1 MPYRA
6 PVGDLLAA
14 MTVAAGGG
22 PLWPEVADGTAL
34 SILEGAS
41 AIAEQVLAPIDRSGD
56 RAGVT
61 LGDDGVRTAP
71 GWRDAYTAWIA
82 DGWNGLAAPSDA
94 GGMGLPLLVHFAC
107 AEIWSG
113 ANLSFGLVP
122 ILTSGA
128 VEALDRHAAPEL
140 KRLFLSKLV
149 SGAWTGTMNLTEPHA
164 GSDLAGI
171 ATRATRRGDGTYAIT
186 GQKIFI
192 SFGDHD
198 LTENIVH
205 LVLARLPD
213 APAGTRGISLFLV
226 PKILVGADGSLGTAN
241 DLRCAGLERKLGM
254 HAAPTCTM
262 SFGENGGATGY
273 LIGEENRGLACM
285 FTMMNNARLAVG
297 IEGVAAAERATQ
309 LALDY
314 ARDRRQGR
322 GHDGGAVAI
331 AAHPD
336 VARMLM
342 TMRASTA
349 VARALC
355 FRTAVALDEA
365 RRAEHP
371 AARQAAANKAALLTP
386 VAKAFST
393 DVANSVTSLGVQVH
407 GGTGYVEDTG
417 AAQLMRD
424 ARIFA
429 IYEGTNGI
437 QAIDLVTR
445 KLPLEGGAVLAAEL
459 TEWRRI
465 ASRLRESNR
474 GGLGC
479 TAAELDAAIDRV
491 DRASAALV
499 QALTDN
505 QAAGL
510 AVATPY
516 LRLFGLTAGAVLL
529 SAAVLQPESDGRD
542 TRSPAALAR
551 FYAENCLPE
560 TAGLERIVLGGGA
573 ALAERQQ
580 AWAEALAVEA

>member
-14 MTVAAGGG
+14 LKVATGGRS
-22 PLWPEVADGTAL
+22 LWPEVADGTAG
-34 SILEGAS
+34 SVLEGA
-41 AIAEQVLAPIDRSGD
+41 AALAEQVLAPLDHSGD

-61 LGDDGVRTAP
+61 LGAEGVRTAP
-71 GWRDAYTAWIA
+71 GWREAYAAWIA
-82 DGWNGLAAPSDA
+82 DGWNGVAAPEDA
-94 GGMGLPLLVHFAC
+94 GGMGLSLLIHFAC

-128 VEALDRHAAPEL
+128 VEALDRHAAPDL
-140 KRLFLSKLV
+140 KRLYLGKLV

-171 ATRATRRGDGTYAIT
+171 ATRASRRGDGTYAIT

-213 APAGTRGISLFLV
+213 APPGTRGISLFLV
-226 PKILVGADGSLGTAN
+226 PKFLIRADGSPGDRN
-241 DLRCAGLERKLGM
+241 DLRCAGLERKMGM

-262 SFGENGGATGY
+262 SFGESGGATGY

-314 ARDRRQGR
+314 ARERRQGR
-322 GHDGGAVAI
+322 GHDGAAAAI
-331 AAHPD
+331 VEHPD

-349 VARALC
+349 AARAIC
-355 FRTAVALDEA
+355 FRTAAALDEA
-365 RRAEHP
+365 RRAGS
-371 AARQAAANKAALLTP
+371 AAERQTAANKAALLTP

-393 DVANSVTSLGVQVH
+393 DIANTVASLGVQVH

-437 QAIDLVTR
+437 QAIDLAVR
-445 KLPLEGGAVLAAEL
+445 KLPLDQGKVLAGEIAD
-459 TEWRRI
+459 WRDI
-465 ASRLRESNR
+465 VGRLRDSNI
-474 GGLGC
+474 GGLGG
-479 TAAELDAAIDRV
+479 TAAEVEAAIDRV
-491 DRASAALV
+491 ERASQALV
-499 QALTDN
+499 RAIAEN

-516 LRLFGLTAGAVLL
+516 LRLFGLACGAALL
-529 SAAVLQPESDGRD
+529 SAAVLQAQRDGA
-542 TRSPAALAR
+542 TTQAVALAR
-551 FYAENCLPE
+551 FFAENCLPE
-560 TAGLERIVLGGGA
+560 TAGLERIVAGGGA
-573 ALAERQQ
+573 ALAERRQ
-580 AWAEALAVEA
+580 AWAEALADVA